1 MDKNAGWLRWEG
13 GIVSFSDIPAT
24 HFVAFV
30 NKCIFELGSC
40 SARGLYFV
48 PVMPIYEYYCRD
60 CNAVYQFFSRT
71 TSPKADP
78 PCPKNGGH
86 AVLERMMSGFA
97 FPRGS
102 KASSSAEGDVEG
114 GGGGPDFDN
123 SQVAAE
129 MGRLMSQMGGVDEN
143 DPKAMGRLMR
153 RMTEITGEG
162 AKDPAM
168 QEAIRRLEG
177 GEDPERVEEL
187 MEGAFGDE
195 GGNGGGSGGAYHDP
209 GIYDM

>member
-1 MDKNAGWLRWEG
+1 MVPRNV
-13 GIVSFSDIPAT
+13 GILAVTGNILCTDDVGNGTLVSQ
-24 HFVAFV
+24 
-30 NKCIFELGSC
+30 NRCILPF
-40 SARGLYFV
+40 
-48 PVMPIYEYYCRD
+48 MPIYEYYCRD

-78 PCPKNGGH
+78 ICPKNGEH
-86 AVLERMMSGFA
+86 VALERMMSGFA
-97 FPRGS
+97 FPRGG
-102 KASSSAEGDVEG
+102 KATSSAEGGDEG
-114 GGGGPDFDN
+114 GSGGPDLDN
-123 SQVAAE
+123 PQMAAE
-129 MGRLMSQMGGVDEN
+129 MGRLMSQMEGIDEN

-162 AKDPAM
+162 ANDPAM

-187 MEGAFGDE
+187 MDGAFGD
-195 GGNGGGSGGAYHDP
+195 GGESGGGGAGEAYHDP